1 MAHMLQHN
9 PGRLPR
15 WDARRIMQASGLHDE
30 HAGACFKRQKHRL
43 RRTCSADPHL
53 AVGLPFSLQM
63 DQFCL
68 RHGKR
73 CVMWDDDGVGF
84 YLVRQVPAV
93 VQQAAAACMEAEL
106 L

>member
-1 MAHMLQHN
+1 MGALLHV
-9 PGRLPR
+9 
-15 WDARRIMQASGLHDE
+15 DASSD
-30 HAGACFKRQKHRL
+30 KSL
-43 RRTCSADPHL
+43 RCVANAQPHL
-53 AVGLPFSLQM
+53 AAGLPVHLQM
-63 DQFCL
+63 DEFCL

-93 VQQAAAACMEAEL
+93 VQQVAAACMAAEL